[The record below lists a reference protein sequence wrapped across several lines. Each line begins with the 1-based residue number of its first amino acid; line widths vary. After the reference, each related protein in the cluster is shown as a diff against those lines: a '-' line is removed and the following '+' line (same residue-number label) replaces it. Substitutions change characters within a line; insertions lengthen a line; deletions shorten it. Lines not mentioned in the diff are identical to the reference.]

1 MVIENKNARF
11 DVEMNPKFSL
21 FFFLLRR
28 NVLRIETRRL
38 FLAIR
43 IYRVQREILLKKKKK
58 RKEKRMYITNS
69 ITRACKIDDAQN
81 ESVWALGRGYVRRT
95 YYIISLADDW
105 IKFKKFEDRNIYT
118 NTEIIIG
125 QT

>member
-43 IYRVQREILLKKKKK
+43 IYRVQREILLKKKKSVK
-58 RKEKRMYITNS
+58 K
-69 ITRACKIDDAQN
+69 N
-81 ESVWALGRGYVRRT
+81 EC
-95 YYIISLADDW
+95 I
-105 IKFKKFEDRNIYT
+105 
-118 NTEIIIG
+118 
-125 QT
+125 